1 MRGYRGS
8 RYSPSRVSVSTCPS
22 CKRRSTVCRSYPAVS
37 GEPYPSVFPTGVIP
51 QKAWSNPAKA
61 LLQYVPQP
69 NRGDANF
76 STSRYNQL
84 LRDNEGALRVDANT
98 RWGSL
103 AAYYSLDDFFQDNPY
118 PTGQG
123 GANVPG
129 FNATS
134 LGRAQLFSLGVT
146 KALSP
151 NTLNEFHLSYMRFA
165 NRVGQPVGGVGPKLS
180 DQGFVEGPG
189 TLGIVPLAP
198 KIEGIENVSFNDF
211 TFGVDTTGET
221 QVNNTYQGT
230 DNFSKVIGKHS
241 LKVGGGLHLDQVN
254 VNPDAV
260 FNGSFQFVGTETGS
274 DFADFLL
281 GVASYYRQ
289 GDSKSFYLRH
299 KYVGLF
305 AQDNWQVRPNVTL
318 TYGLRWEYLQSLL
331 ISALKRLAGVRL
343 PPLPPLSILL
353 SISYGLLLVSYNG
366 ILQGGFSAGL
376 SRCSHY
382 ALIRTSFT
390 RQGLHRTA
398 SAE

>member
-1 MRGYRGS
+1 
-8 RYSPSRVSVSTCPS
+8 
-22 CKRRSTVCRSYPAVS
+22 
-37 GEPYPSVFPTGVIP
+37 
-51 QKAWSNPAKA
+51 
-61 LLQYVPQP
+61 
-69 NRGDANF
+69 
-76 STSRYNQL
+76 
-84 LRDNEGALRVDANT
+84 
-98 RWGSL
+98 
-103 AAYYSLDDFFQDNPY
+103 
-118 PTGQG
+118 
-123 GANVPG
+123 
-129 FNATS
+129 
-134 LGRAQLFSLGVT
+134 LFSLGVT

-289 GDSKSFYLRH
+289 GDSKSFYLRN

-331 ISALKRLAGVRL
+331 ISALKRLAAVRL